1 MAGQHKRWP
10 CVLTLC
16 FLLLGASYRPFLG
29 GFYPDGITMTD
40 AGEGGEDVVEVAKG
54 PSAGQSVIFFVLDA
68 FLGVGHARGGHS
80 ESFQTEMLEY
90 IPPQHKAM
98 VLDLRAALASS
109 TPKQGEGAGAEAGAG
124 AGAGAGGGSGSGSGD
139 VAGMVLRAEGK
150 VAEYVRG
157 CPGQS
162 GALLRAG
169 YTRAVTA
176 LVALRKFHMAVATS
190 YLVRTNT
197 GTGASSFRVLLKD
210 ALDDTEAVVE

>member
-1 MAGQHKRWP
+1 MGQHKRWLR
-10 CVLTLC
+10 VLTLC

-29 GFYPDGITMTD
+29 GFYPDGITMTG

-98 VLDLRAALASS
+98 VLDLRAALAST
-109 TPKQGEGAGAEAGAG
+109 TPKQGDGAGDGAGAG
-124 AGAGAGGGSGSGSGD
+124 AGAGAGGGSGG